1 MPSSFGD
8 GACLPYEQR
17 PYREGVGVVLL
28 NAADEVFVG
37 QRIDQTAEAWQM
49 PQGGIDP
56 GEDPR
61 AAALREME
69 EEIGVGAGLVDVIA
83 ESRGWLSYE
92 LPPEIADKVWNGRYR
107 GQRQKWYLAR
117 FKGRDSDI
125 NIATAEPEF
134 KAWCWRPFRALP
146 DLIVPFKRPI
156 YEMIVAEFADRV
168 RS

>member
-1 MPSSFGD
+1 MSAAAD
-8 GACLPYEQR
+8 AR
-17 PYREGVGVVLL
+17 PYREGVGIALL
-28 NAADEVFVG
+28 NRDDLVFVG

-56 GEDPR
+56 GEDPLQ
-61 AAALREME
+61 AALREME
-69 EEIGVGAGLVDVIA
+69 EEIGVPAKLAEVIA
-83 ESRGWLSYE
+83 ESRGWLSYD
-92 LPPEIADKVWNGRYR
+92 LPADLADKVWGGRYR

-125 NIATAEPEF
+125 NIETPHPEF
-134 KAWCWRPFRALP
+134 KEWRWLPFRQLP

-156 YEMIVAEFADRV
+156 YELIVAEFADRV